1 MFNKPYK
8 DNIGLYEENEYESE
22 EYQSIY
28 AWNKIDN
35 LISRDKAIYYM
46 QRFKDNLMSEIF
58 KDKHKIDDEEI
69 KDKEQKQNDKALYE
83 IKILENKNFAN
94 KTTTKDT
101 NKNINPNIEIMQS
114 FKENDNKLLSNKR
127 RKPSFDSPNEKNN
140 ENSLNRKEDKVKFK
154 TKKPKKKKKDSSL
167 ASDIASFHTLF
178 NKYFKY
184 RVEKGKFFNVKYFNN
199 KVGSNGYYLNK
210 KLTQD
215 KLGAE
220 NHSKKLDQKI
230 TEFIK
235 DNKLERL
242 KKETNKENLKI
253 LEFTVKQLIDEFRD
267 YIFENSLYFKENET
281 IKEINDNFVRI
292 RKYPLIDFEKKE
304 FGYYKYFSF

>member
-1 MFNKPYK
+1 
-8 DNIGLYEENEYESE
+8 
-22 EYQSIY
+22 
-28 AWNKIDN
+28 
-35 LISRDKAIYYM
+35 M

-140 ENSLNRKEDKVKFK
+140 ENSLNKKEDKVKFK
-154 TKKPKKKKKDSSL
+154 TKNPTKKKDSSL

-210 KLTQD
+210 KLTQK
-215 KLGAE
+215 KLGAN
-220 NHSKKLDQKI
+220 NHHEQLDQII
-230 TEFIK
+230 TNFIQ
-235 DNKLERL
+235 DNKLKKI
-242 KKETNKENLKI
+242 KKENNKENLEI
-253 LEFTVKQLIDEFRD
+253 LKFTFRQLIDEFRD
-267 YIFENSLYFKENET
+267 YIFENSVYFKENEI
-281 IKEINDNFVRI
+281 IKEINAKFVNKRNW
-292 RKYPLIDFEKKE
+292 PLIDFEKKE
-304 FGYYKYFSF
+304 FGYYKYFSLD